1 MQKFNKENIILL
13 ILVMILIN
21 NFNFFKNYYFLI
33 SKDYST
39 RFNKVYNFCEKE
51 SVAFVSYLIDKY
63 EIKQNIPIK
72 NFKVSPDP
80 SWIFLNS
87 ADDEIDYSKLI
98 LLNYEDE
105 SKMKFEKINLN
116 NFKTNFLP
124 TDIEGI
130 NKLIFKSNKNLNN
143 VEIKLYL
150 VHQVFGNKNIILEK
164 DIILDSKNE
173 FILDYRNKSLNIRN
187 GNLLIKLEILN
198 NNSLDKINIQNIIS
212 ENITKFDLGKFDII
226 EKISNCYLLEKNV

>member
-1 MQKFNKENIILL
+1 MQKLNKENIILL

-33 SKDYST
+33 STDYST

-51 SVAFVSYLIDKY
+51 SVSFISYLIDKY
-63 EIKQNIPIK
+63 KFKKNIPIK

-87 ADDEIDYSKLI
+87 VNSEIDYSKLI

-105 SKMKFEKINLN
+105 SKMKFDKVNLN

-130 NKLIFKSNKNLNN
+130 NKLIFKSKKNLDN
-143 VEIKLYL
+143 VEIKLRL
-150 VHQVFGNKNIILEK
+150 VHQVFEDKNVILEKNIILN
-164 DIILDSKNE
+164 SKNE
-173 FILDYRNKSLNIRN
+173 FVLDYRNKNLNIRN
-187 GNLLIKLEILN
+187 GNLLINLELLN
-198 NNSLDKINIQNIIS
+198 NNSLDKIDIKNIIS
-212 ENITKFDLGKFDII
+212 ENITKFDLGKFNII
-226 EKISNCYLLEKNV
+226 ENISNCYLLDKNV

>member
-13 ILVMILIN
+13 ILVIILIN

-63 EIKQNIPIK
+63 KIKQNIPIK

-87 ADDEIDYSKLI
+87 ANDEIDYLDSINMFNTLFKALKSTFGS
-98 LLNYEDE
+98 NYE
-105 SKMKFEKINLN
+105 
-116 NFKTNFLP
+116 
-124 TDIEGI
+124 G
-130 NKLIFKSNKNLNN
+130 
-143 VEIKLYL
+143 
-150 VHQVFGNKNIILEK
+150 
-164 DIILDSKNE
+164 DIILHLEEINE
-173 FILDYRNKSLNIRN
+173 LNSEKLGISIQSSDGKSVSIKRENIS
-187 GNLLIKLEILN
+187 LEIQQIAKKL
-198 NNSLDKINIQNIIS
+198 
-212 ENITKFDLGKFDII
+212 
-226 EKISNCYLLEKNV
+226 